1 MKAEK
6 QLQQNTE
13 RHILA
18 LSGGKD
24 SAALAVYLREK
35 HPELKL
41 EYVFIDTGCELPE
54 TYEYL
59 DRIRAVLNIT
69 ITRIRPKKDW
79 EHYWSLAKVKRTK
92 KGAFTYLPSP
102 KNRWCTE
109 VLKLVP
115 YEKWLTMN
123 CAHSIV
129 HNYVGLRADEKQGRV
144 GFVLNKPNIIQHHPL
159 VEDGLVY
166 EDIKQLLLSS
176 GLNFPKY
183 YMWRKRSGCYFCFYQ
198 SKKEWL
204 GLYEHHED
212 LFRKAQ
218 SFETF
223 DDKTGEK
230 FTWCDE
236 MSLGEM
242 LEKKQ
247 EILSQDEDYECEE
260 RNKTKKLTDTLSSLK
275 VVKKVLVKEG

>member
-1 MKAEK
+1 MKADK
-6 QLQQNTE
+6 QLQAKE
-13 RHILA
+13 RHFLA

-59 DRIRAVLNIT
+59 DRIRAFLNIA

-79 EHYWSLAKVKRTK
+79 EHYWSLAKVKRMK

-115 YEKWLTMN
+115 YEKWITMN
-123 CAHSIV
+123 FAHSIV
-129 HNYVGLRADEKQGRV
+129 HTYIGLRADEKQGRV
-144 GFVLNKPNIIQHHPL
+144 GFIPNKPNIIPHYPF
-159 VEDGLVY
+159 VEDGLVF
-166 EDIKQLLLSS
+166 EHIKHLLLSS

-183 YMWRKRSGCYFCFYQ
+183 YEWRKRSGCYFCFYQ
-198 SKKEWL
+198 SKKEWI

-218 SFETF
+218 GFETL
-223 DDKTGEK
+223 DDKTGQK
-230 FTWCDE
+230 FTWCDG
-236 MSLGEM
+236 MSLEEL

-247 EILSQDEDYECEE
+247 EILNHDEDYEYGE
-260 RNKTKKLTDTLSSLK
+260 RNKNKKLIDTLSSLK
-275 VVKKVLVKEG
+275 VVTNVLLKEG